1 MQITK
6 LKLSE
11 LAPNTGQ
18 IPGLPINPRQWTKG
32 DVERLAKSLSDTPE
46 LFEARPIIAVPFEGK
61 FVILGGNM
69 RFEAS
74 RTLGWNKVPVLVLN
88 DLPVEK
94 MKEIVLADNGDF
106 GEWDYIALS
115 QDWADLPLADLGIY
129 TTDPAD
135 YSEKNKEID
144 PSQFSEDITLKLKF
158 EKPVAEWVKNHLG
171 ENPKDTILKLVH
183 YAE

>member
-1 MQITK
+1 M
-6 LKLSE
+6 
-11 LAPNTGQ
+11 
-18 IPGLPINPRQWTKG
+18 NPRQWTKG
-32 DVERLAKSLSDTPE
+32 DVERLATSLKDTPE
-46 LFEARPIIAVPFEGK
+46 LFEARPIIAVPFDGK

-115 QDWADLPLADLGIY
+115 QEWAEIPLADLGIT
-129 TTDPAD
+129 TTDPTD
-135 YSEKNKEID
+135 YSGKNKEID
-144 PSQFSEDITLKLKF
+144 PSKFSEDITLKLKY
-158 EKPVAEWVKNHLG
+158 EKPVAEWVKKQLG
-171 ENPKDTILKLVH
+171 EDPKGKILKLVH